1 MSEVTDDSLES
12 EAGLEPHSEEIYPD
26 AVIKVSRDQYSTFE
40 IKRMIEET
48 EELILAPEF
57 QRNSVWKIEQKRE
70 LIESLLMGIPI
81 PVIYVFENE
90 QGIKQ
95 MVDGRQRTSISS
107 GLPPSRAIAQRLP
120 SLVANGRARRVSRAP
135 LVVLMLL
142 LELLLFA

>member
-12 EAGLEPHSEEIYPD
+12 ETGLEPHSEEIYPD
-26 AVIKVSRDQYSTFE
+26 AIIKVSRDQYSTFE

-48 EELILAPEF
+48 KELILAPEF

-95 MVDGRQRTSISS
+95 MVDGRQRTS
-107 GLPPSRAIAQRLP
+107 AIIDL
-120 SLVANGRARRVSRAP
+120 SLIHI
-135 LVVLMLL
+135 
-142 LELLLFA
+142 